1 MMRETSCFSLSQVA
15 VNKTQKTQKTQQL
28 LLTKAPN
35 CLRFAGST
43 INRYRP
49 YRERSNSLLKSRAL
63 QQRVSFFK
71 FFERLLLNN
80 GDGIQHYAHNFNI
93 WTVLE
98 QQTRRRA
105 LQQNI
110 AIFSKP
116 DYILLILTRNQ
127 LPSIVSE
134 GTKTEATVM
143 ELGVNT
149 LANFPLPSPFFFWL
163 RQFAET
169 FWVLLSYPEMA
180 RRVCFRAPPGNPL
193 FLKHVSRLDKTM
205 HHNFKVTSMSCMN
218 HTIIKTYTSNS
229 GIFSVCGNK
238 HQGVTY
244 LVAASVTLIKLNRAL
259 HINKKAT
266 SKTTASRHEDRRL
279 LATNSQ
285 TRHT

>member
-35 CLRFAGST
+35 CLRFAGSA

-63 QQRVSFFK
+63 QQRVSFCK

-134 GTKTEATVM
+134 GTETEGHGDGTRSKHV
-143 ELGVNT
+143 GQFPSS
-149 LANFPLPSPFFFWL
+149 LAIFFL
-163 RQFAET
+163 TTAICGN
-169 FWVLLSYPEMA
+169 LLSIA
-180 RRVCFRAPPGNPL
+180 VLPGNGE
-193 FLKHVSRLDKTM
+193 T
-205 HHNFKVTSMSCMN
+205 C
-218 HTIIKTYTSNS
+218 
-229 GIFSVCGNK
+229 
-238 HQGVTY
+238 
-244 LVAASVTLIKLNRAL
+244 
-259 HINKKAT
+259 
-266 SKTTASRHEDRRL
+266 
-279 LATNSQ
+279 
-285 TRHT
+285 